1 MYAHCGANFEGID
14 IYGYIDIPKYP
25 YLASEYQSHLVVK
38 IRKHIPLK
46 LLLTP
51 KIYVPK
57 IVRLFRKF
65 NNLRDIIYSRRDSVK
80 VNEPCMSTPA
90 T

>member
-1 MYAHCGANFEGID
+1 MD
-14 IYGYIDIPKYP
+14 TDIPIYP
-25 YLASEYQSHLVVK
+25 QFAIENHAHFVVK
-38 IRKHIPLK
+38 IGKYIQSK

-51 KIYVPK
+51 KIYAPK
-57 IVRLFRKF
+57 LVRLFRKF

>member
-1 MYAHCGANFEGID
+1 MHIVVQTMKGLN

-25 YLASEYQSHLVVK
+25 QFASENQSHLVAK
-38 IRKHIPLK
+38 IGKYIQLK

-51 KIYVPK
+51 KIYDPK